1 MKRAVILIIAVLFAA
16 PASAQVLRGGS
27 CGGSQTL
34 ITAGSETGNRV
45 VVLRGS
51 CDGPRREI
59 IHTLRPGEP
68 SATTIILRPDR
79 PSSRAQAG
87 TGDQNGPVSFGA
99 SRIIRVP

>member
-1 MKRAVILIIAVLFAA
+1 MKLAASLIIAILLAA
-16 PASAQVLRGGS
+16 PASAQVLRGGN

-45 VVLRGS
+45 IVLRGS

-59 IHTLRPGEP
+59 IHTLRPGQP

-79 PSSRAQAG
+79 PSSRAQAAG
-87 TGDQNGPVSFGA
+87 EQNGPVATGA